1 MKVAQRIIAILLI
14 FIIWIAVFLFTYFLK
29 REGTYTSIAYPKNTI
44 GIVEINARRIFSN
57 LLFDYGFRNK
67 DAKMMKIVSE
77 YYQNWAQDKSKKTT
91 PIDFS
96 ENFCLIKIKVE
107 KTVFWM
113 LAGKPYQNNKNSDGF
128 IHKGTYYEILN
139 ATKNTQKSLNTQLI
153 KQIWYN
159 TVLNDKQAISYK
171 LINQGKEIN
180 TYDFSLNKES
190 LQICF
195 NPTGSITCLVPDT
208 SRGFF
213 HLSTRLNSGSFLPGK
228 YQELRTLTDKL
239 KGFSLNYYGAKYIDD
254 INKGTYID
262 PQFDLLFNFSQPT
275 KTSELTLLLRKLAK
289 EDVRIESGWI
299 YLNRAKYRLKSINDT
314 SVFIGKNPA
323 KLTNKSSSFAMQGKP
338 QVLTKID
345 DLGWTGGLLELIP
358 EYRALKDFSESV
370 ASIRTE
376 TCHDHSKSHIKK
388 SHQCVNIKFKQNC
401 NARLE
406 TLRVLL
412 TVANAYQFE
421 QD

>member
-1 MKVAQRIIAILLI
+1 M
-14 FIIWIAVFLFTYFLK
+14 
-29 REGTYTSIAYPKNTI
+29 
-44 GIVEINARRIFSN
+44 
-57 LLFDYGFRNK
+57 
-67 DAKMMKIVSE
+67 
-77 YYQNWAQDKSKKTT
+77 
-91 PIDFS
+91 
-96 ENFCLIKIKVE
+96 
-107 KTVFWM
+107 
-113 LAGKPYQNNKNSDGF
+113 
-128 IHKGTYYEILN
+128 
-139 ATKNTQKSLNTQLI
+139 
-153 KQIWYN
+153 
-159 TVLNDKQAISYK
+159 
-171 LINQGKEIN
+171 
-180 TYDFSLNKES
+180 
-190 LQICF
+190 
-195 NPTGSITCLVPDT
+195 
-208 SRGFF
+208 
-213 HLSTRLNSGSFLPGK
+213 
-228 YQELRTLTDKL
+228 
-239 KGFSLNYYGAKYIDD
+239 
-254 INKGTYID
+254 
-262 PQFDLLFNFSQPT
+262 
-275 KTSELTLLLRKLAK
+275 
-289 EDVRIESGWI
+289 RIESGWI